1 MYNKILSIM
10 ENKLLVIVA
19 VLFCIITTGS
29 CQSTTKKMDKKEMK
43 EKLVKSLKEYSEKR
57 IYYVQVNKGGCR
69 VELDVN
75 DLLLHNDFTEWGST
89 GSIPMNLSILKSGKQ
104 SLLVK
109 IYPTLQQKTLTDITR
124 LQITVTYG
132 KTPNSSIEEQVTV
145 LDWNLPKEIIDQ
157 KLPYYETTL
166 DFDAAVPYDYTYRLD
181 GAVDLRKIPNIEQ
194 LALEKMK
201 EIRQLYEA
209 GDVETYWNMVFD
221 KYSQYANSLYQTSEE
236 ISEDIEEDIND
247 FNTQKKN
254 REILPIDNYEIF
266 FYAEG
271 KIIILLERETRG
283 TLIKC
288 SYIDNQGYK
297 SKIGLPTELYMPKGS
312 NELMIF

>member
-1 MYNKILSIM
+1 MKNR
-10 ENKLLVIVA
+10 LLVIVA
-19 VLFCIITTGS
+19 VWFCIITAGS

-43 EKLVKSLKEYSEKR
+43 EELVKSLKEYSEKR
-57 IYYVQVNKGGCR
+57 VYYVQVNKGGCR

-75 DLLLHNDFTEWGST
+75 GLLLHNDFTEWGST

-104 SLLVK
+104 SLQVK
-109 IYPTLQQKTLTDITR
+109 IYPTSQQKTLTDITR
-124 LQITVTYG
+124 LQVTVTYG

-157 KLPYYETTL
+157 KLSYYETTL

-181 GAVDLRKIPNIEQ
+181 DAVDLRKIPNIEQ

-236 ISEDIEEDIND
+236 ISEDIEDDVTFFGYHKNRKIFPIND
-247 FNTQKKN
+247 
-254 REILPIDNYEIF
+254 YEIF

-271 KIIILLERETRG
+271 RIITLLERDTRESI
-283 TLIKC
+283 LKS
-288 SYIDNQGYK
+288 SYIDEQGFECEDELT
-297 SKIGLPTELYMPKGS
+297 IILYMPKGN
-312 NELMIF
+312 NELRIF